1 MRGLEKNLRS
11 WAAKEL
17 RYWEQAALEKISRQD
32 ELTNNDIQELVQ
44 YFIED
49 AGLVSI
55 PPDRPSLS
63 LLESTIAEPEQVPC
77 CLSRIFNLRNVNAL
91 PEGQEIRFGPQLT
104 LVYGKNGAGKSGYA
118 RALGSAGFARGERKV
133 LPNAT
138 GLESRKSTQAD
149 IEVSYSSG
157 KKVITWTEGER
168 CAELSG
174 FYLFD
179 GGSLTAHL
187 TGSNPLSFTPGG
199 LSLLTTLAELTDL
212 VRENVR
218 ILIEKCEESH
228 NFQAF
233 FDGDSQVKNQLANL
247 DAQTNVVALEKLA
260 QLTPEEKT
268 TSAALEREIAELKL
282 LNITKQVE
290 KRRQEIRDLGNL
302 IQALQR
308 AQVELGEPVVAEVTD
323 LINKLRGCREAAERS
338 GVNQF
343 EFEPF
348 SKIGTDAWRQFV
360 TAAKALADSEGN
372 RGAAYPRPGDPC
384 LLCRQTLSAEAID
397 LIERL
402 WAFLKSDAQA
412 QLSRAESA
420 CATKARNLERINLNY
435 FSPDSNARRILDEEL
450 QVAIPAL
457 DAQVESCQER
467 CQEMQEAL
475 RTNEVRLLPPLI
487 NFDLTDLKRLVN
499 IRHDEVEQLEKSDT
513 GQRLAK
519 AEKALRELK
528 HRQILGERLSEIV
541 AYVERRKWAAK
552 AQQALGTTRAITMK
566 YNELFQELVT
576 ERYRRLFEETL
587 KRFRTESKVTI
598 ETRGSKGET
607 VRHVVLNPKS
617 FRTGFSVD
625 QILSEGEKRAVAI
638 ADFLTEAALD
648 RHNRGIILDDPVTSL
663 DDEWKKTLAGCLAEL
678 GKARQVVVFTHDLSF
693 LYRIKERAKELTVDA
708 VTHWIREENGQ
719 PGFVY
724 LDNSPVCEKDF
735 RSTTKAREYYSKA
748 KEAPPAEQQALLQQG
763 FGALRTSYE
772 ALIIFEIFCEVVAR
786 FEERVSFG
794 RLKDVRVDPSLLDE
808 IIRRMETLSEYIDAH
823 LHSDKFGSAKPSPTT
838 LFDEINTFESIRR
851 AQRDLKKPTDQP
863 VPAGKAELAR
873 SEPENRPK
881 SVVNTHEAPGPPA
894 KPSAN

>member
-1 MRGLEKNLRS
+1 MRGLEHNLRS

-17 RYWEQAALEKISRQD
+17 RYWEQAALEKISRQG
-32 ELTNNDIQELVQ
+32 ELTKDDLHELVQ

-49 AGLVSI
+49 AGLAPI

-63 LLESTIAEPEQVPC
+63 LLQNIIAEAEQVPC
-77 CLSRIFNLRNVNAL
+77 RLNRIFNLRNVNAL

-104 LVYGKNGAGKSGYA
+104 LLFGNNGAGKSGYA

-133 LPNAT
+133 LPNAS
-138 GLESRKSTQAD
+138 GLESKKGTQAD
-149 IEVSYSSG
+149 IEISYSSG
-157 KKVITWTEGER
+157 KKVVTWTEGKR
-168 CAELSG
+168 CPELSG
-174 FYLFD
+174 FYVFE

-187 TGSNPLSFTPGG
+187 TGSNPLSYTPGG
-199 LSLLTTLAELTDL
+199 LSLLTTLAEGTDL
-212 VRENVR
+212 VRENIR

-233 FDGDSQVKNQLANL
+233 FDGDSQAKNHLANL
-247 DAQTNVVALEKLA
+247 DAQTDLDALEKLA

-268 TSAALEREIAELKL
+268 TCAALEREIAELKL
-282 LNITKQVE
+282 LNISKQVE

-308 AQVELGEPVVAEVTD
+308 AQAELGESVVAEVFD
-323 LINKLRGCREAAERS
+323 LINKLRSCREAMERS
-338 GVNQF
+338 GINQF
-343 EFEPF
+343 EFQPF
-348 SKIGTDAWRQFV
+348 SQIGTDAWRQFV
-360 TAAKALADSEGN
+360 TAAKVLADSEGT

-384 LLCRQTLSAEAID
+384 LLCRQTLSDEAID

-402 WAFLKSDAQA
+402 WAFLSSDAQT

-420 CATKARNLERINLNY
+420 CATKARHLDRLNLNY
-435 FSPDSNARRILDEEL
+435 FAPDSNARRILDEEL

-467 CQEMQEAL
+467 CREMQEAL
-475 RTNEVRLLPPLI
+475 RTTEVRLLPPLI

-513 GQRLAK
+513 EQRLAK
-519 AEKALRELK
+519 AARTLRELV
-528 HRQILGERLSEIV
+528 HRQILDEHFPEIV
-541 AYVERRKWAAK
+541 AYVGRRRWAAK
-552 AQQALGTTRAITMK
+552 AQQALGSTRAITMK

-576 ERYRRLFEETL
+576 ERYRGLFEQTL
-587 KRFRTESKVTI
+587 KRFRKDSKVTI
-598 ETRGSKGET
+598 ETHGSKGET

-625 QILSEGEKRAVAI
+625 QILSDGEKRAVAM

-648 RHNRGIILDDPVTSL
+648 EHNSGIILDDPVTSL

-678 GKARQVVVFTHDLSF
+678 AKARQVVVFTHDLTF
-693 LYRIKERAKELTVDA
+693 LYRIKERAEELMVDA
-708 VTHWIREENGQ
+708 VTHWIREEDGQ

-735 RSTTKAREYYSKA
+735 KSATKAREYYSKA
-748 KEAPPAEQQALLQQG
+748 KDAPPEEQQVFLQQG

-772 ALIIFEIFCEVVAR
+772 ALIIFEIFCEVVGR

-794 RLKDVRVDPSLLDE
+794 RLKDVRVDPRLADE
-808 IIRRMETLSEYIDAH
+808 IICRMETLSRYIDAH
-823 LHSDKFGSAKPSPTT
+823 LHSDKFGSVKPSPAV
-838 LFDEINTFESIRR
+838 LLDEISAFDSIRK
-851 AQRDLKKPTDQP
+851 AQKNLRKTAEQP
-863 VPAGKAELAR
+863 VPAKKAESALAE
-873 SEPENRPK
+873 SENTPK
-881 SVVNTHEAPGPPA
+881 SVADSHEVLKPPA
-894 KPSAN
+894 KPSTN